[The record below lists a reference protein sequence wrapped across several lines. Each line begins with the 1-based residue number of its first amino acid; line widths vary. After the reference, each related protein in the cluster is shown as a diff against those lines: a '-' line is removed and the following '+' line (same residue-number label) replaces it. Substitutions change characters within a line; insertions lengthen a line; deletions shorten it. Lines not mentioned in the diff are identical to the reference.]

1 MSKVAVVAN
10 VNLPELAR
18 GASGML
24 ELTPRVDGLISSG
37 KLTLLR
43 TYQPAAGSVPSGT
56 IRVVLEWV
64 GDSAERAR
72 MALDNE
78 LSERNPRTTLI
89 STLSELAYEA
99 NGSDESQHADEQDLA
114 TDAI

>member
-43 TYQPAAGSVPSGT
+43 AYQSRDSVPSGT
-56 IRVVLEWV
+56 IRVVLGWV

-72 MALDNE
+72 MALDKE

-99 NGSDESQHADEQDLA
+99 NGSGESKHADGEDLA